1 MIRKLARC
9 TLARER
15 QLTLLENH
23 RQQQYRDRVVYWHSR
38 NIARSLSGSSS
49 PDTVVVIVDSMD
61 CAKFGWPRD
70 ACLQAKEFNRFIAPK
85 LTVTASIAHGHDVVL
100 AVSLPGV
107 SSDSSRSIEII
118 ARTLERFRE
127 RGQDLACSQVLIQ
140 GDNGAKE
147 IKNNACV
154 RYLSTLVAHGKIKRA
169 EIRTLMSGHTHE
181 DVDSL
186 FSNIA
191 SVLKQSGQRPHT
203 PHDYLNV
210 VRQYLNRDDVRP
222 TEMHSEVV
230 LLDQVRDWSHGL
242 VCLELVVVLQLFLLP
257 TVFC

>member
-1 MIRKLARC
+1 M
-9 TLARER
+9 
-15 QLTLLENH
+15 
-23 RQQQYRDRVVYWHSR
+23 
-38 NIARSLSGSSS
+38 
-49 PDTVVVIVDSMD
+49 
-61 CAKFGWPRD
+61 
-70 ACLQAKEFNRFIAPK
+70 
-85 LTVTASIAHGHDVVL
+85 
-100 AVSLPGV
+100 
-107 SSDSSRSIEII
+107 
-118 ARTLERFRE
+118 
-127 RGQDLACSQVLIQ
+127 
-140 GDNGAKE
+140 
-147 IKNNACV
+147 
-154 RYLSTLVAHGKIKRA
+154 AHGKIKRA

-191 SVLKQSGQRPHT
+191 SVLKQSGQRLHT